1 MTTKKKLLM
10 KLDLGDLLKRD
21 DQFKTTQKQ
30 EEEKQKINVL
40 RGGNTGVALGDG
52 NYAAECPRKT
62 YMRWKGLYMGAD
74 ENRSIMFEGG
84 LANETILID
93 KISRHLPPGFK
104 ILTQSQCA
112 TAWTTASGISVT
124 GSPDI
129 VIAEDNGTPHVG
141 IEVKQICSLWTG
153 MNVLLDDDVSLKHL
167 AQAAHY
173 MCKLGLPE
181 YKLIYVSYVDF
192 QLPYM
197 KSIEAKLPKEGAAKS
212 EYFEYGSNGKP
223 KKMLPFRKVY
233 ELRFSEADGY
243 LEFREEGSKGFFTK
257 TIVCEAAIEDFF
269 QHITTMDSNLGPRP
283 LTLTATGDFET
294 YNICGYCKELKPV
307 CDAFESSPSR
317 WLKEAAKAAKVTDLN
332 QI

>member
-1 MTTKKKLLM
+1 MTKKKLMQLN
-10 KLDLGDLLKRD
+10 LGDLLKRD
-21 DQFKTTQKQ
+21 DQFKTLKKQ
-30 EEEKQKINVL
+30 EEEKEKINVL

-52 NYAAECPRKT
+52 NYTAECPRKT
-62 YMRWKGLYMGAD
+62 FLRYKGFFTEAE
-74 ENRSIMFEGG
+74 ENRGIMFEGG

-112 TAWTTASGISVT
+112 TSWTTASGIAVT

-129 VIAEDNGTPHVG
+129 VVADDKDQPHIG

-153 MNVLLDDDVSLKHL
+153 MKVLLEDKVSVKHL
-167 AQAAHY
+167 AQSAHY
-173 MCKLGLPE
+173 MSKLGLPE

-197 KSIEAKLPKEGAAKS
+197 KSIEAKLPKEGGPMS
-212 EYFEYGSNGKP
+212 EHFEYGSNGKA

-233 ELRFSEADGY
+233 ELRFNESDQF

-257 TIVCEAAIEDFF
+257 TIICEAAIEDFF
-269 QHITTMDSNLGPRP
+269 QHITTMDKNLGPRP
-283 LTLTATGDFET
+283 LTLTATGEFET
-294 YNICGYCKELKPV
+294 YSMCDYCKDMKPV
-307 CDAFESSPSR
+307 CDSFEGSPSR
-317 WLKEAAKAAKVTDLN
+317 WLKEASKLPTVVDLS